1 MTPADFFAAIGP
13 QAADAQRRTGIPASV
28 SLAQA
33 ALESNWGKSKL
44 AQDGKNLFGIKAGRG
59 WKGRVVLMPTR
70 EYLGGAWH
78 TVTAQWR
85 AYPNWQASIE
95 DHARFL
101 LENPRYV
108 PALRLVDFPRQF
120 ATALQTCGYATDPAY
135 ADKLRAV
142 MDRHGLTRFDLA
154 RPQWALA
161 DWVSLPPPLAL
172 TDAEA
177 RA

>member
-13 QAADAQRRTGIPASV
+13 QASDAQRRTGIPASV
-28 SLAQA
+28 TLAQA

-44 AQDGKNLFGIKAGRG
+44 ATEGRNLFGIKAGKAWRG
-59 WKGRVVLMPTR
+59 AVVLMPTR

-85 AYPNWQASIE
+85 KYPNWQASIE

-108 PALRLVDFPRQF
+108 PALRLLDYPRNF
-120 ATALQTCGYATDPAY
+120 AVALQTCGYATDPAY
-135 ADKLRAV
+135 ALKLQQI
-142 MDRHGLTRFDLA
+142 MEKHSLTRFDVPRA
-154 RPQWALA
+154 QWALL
-161 DWVSLPPPLAL
+161 DWVSLPPAL
-172 TDAEA
+172 HGVETA
-177 RA
+177 